1 MGSVVVVDLG
11 DDSCSLEETTGCG
24 TKTHQTLLGLAAVG
38 ILTLEANLFLAFELL
53 LVEVGLLW
61 ESSVGLESLD
71 IKAVLGVLG
80 VLVVHQDVTEHL
92 IVNGLGQTF
101 WSIVANVQQVVSKTL
116 DQQLRPVVGVT
127 PVAELHGV
135 VSIEKWHIVVDG
147 GLGQVIGNVLPLLV
161 LGDVPQVGCTG
172 QGGTRVVGKLT
183 FFKLHAV
190 RLHTVDDTLVL
201 LVLKSVNLPLDALGS
216 KVNVSLS
223 LVRDELGALEARF
236 GNFSGSTGIDVGL
249 RNVPLDTAD
258 LGVPASHKE
267 SGQFSALVQKAFLA
281 SHLVGCKHGTGHL
294 GIVIVVDIGIVT
306 AVFSS
311 REALGV
317 FVLVTLESVD
327 GRTNE
332 GFQFRV
338 DSSTIHNS
346 LSSDRHSPDHEGV
359 TVVTTQALLWSLE
372 SFFVGVV
379 EVEPH
384 APGDGIAFKIW
395 VCKRHAERWFYN
407 AALSGNTALI

>member
-1 MGSVVVVDLG
+1 MGSVVVVVDLG
-11 DDSCSLEETTGCG
+11 DDSCSLEETTGCS

-38 ILTLEANLFLAFELL
+38 ILTLEANLFLALELL

-92 IVNGLGQTF
+92 IVDGLGQTL

-135 VSIEKWHIVVDG
+135 VSIEEWHIVVDG

-172 QGGTRVVGKLT
+172 QSGTGVVGKLT
-183 FFKLHAV
+183 VLELHAV
-190 RLHTVDDTLVL
+190 RLHTIDDTLVV
-201 LVLKSVNLPLDALGS
+201 LVLKSVNLPLDALGG
-216 KVNVSLS
+216 KVNVSLG

-249 RNVPLDTAD
+249 GNVPLDTAN
-258 LGVPASHKE
+258 LGVPAAHKE
-267 SGQFSALVQKAFLA
+267 SGQFSALVQKAFFA
-281 SHLVGCKHGTGHL
+281 SHLVSREHSTSHL

-311 REALGV
+311 RKALGV
-317 FVLVTLESVD
+317 VVLVTLESVD
-327 GRTNE
+327 GRANKR
-332 GFQFRV
+332 FQFRV

-346 LSSDRHSPDHEGV
+346 LSSDRDSPDNEGV
-359 TVVTTQALLWSLE
+359 IVVTAQAFLGSLE

-384 APGDGIAFKIW
+384 APGDGVAFKVW
-395 VCKRHAERWFYN
+395 VGE
-407 AALSGNTALI
+407 